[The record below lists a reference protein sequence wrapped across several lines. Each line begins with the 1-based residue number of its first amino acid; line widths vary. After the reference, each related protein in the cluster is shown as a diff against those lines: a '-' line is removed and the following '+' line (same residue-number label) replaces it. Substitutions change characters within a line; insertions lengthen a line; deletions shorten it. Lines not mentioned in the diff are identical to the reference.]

1 MGNEKNLKLFF
12 IFVCSII
19 ITATFWITIQQLI
32 IYFLDS

>member
-19 ITATFWITIQQLI
+19 ITITFFFTIQQLI
-32 IYFLDS
+32 VYFLDS